1 MRSYMSPAPYV
12 TPSPL
17 NNIIIAWGPCWQE
30 KPLPIQRL
38 LVLLQS
44 HPPGDLLAVRCRQR
58 LGALHV
64 RKQHV
69 HVTRAQ
75 DGHLAYLLHR
85 ALQVVLAVAG
95 DAEPILQPLR
105 KAVPAAEAGGQ
116 GAGARALIRPPRGAV
131 QDEVA
136 PGVRFQQQ
144 HRMADHHEE
153 CLRPG
158 DGHTESLHIRQQRAN
173 GGAALG
179 GVLLV
184 PQRRDARE
192 GGRDEHHAGLLTLE
206 VVDSP
211 AAHSP

>member
-64 RKQHV
+64 RKQPMQGQPGAQGRRSVAAGKGARGKHTQRDQRRRHNSLHCRDCAHV

-95 DAEPILQPLR
+95 DAELQST
-105 KAVPAAEAGGQ
+105 
-116 GAGARALIRPPRGAV
+116 
-131 QDEVA
+131 
-136 PGVRFQQQ
+136 Q
-144 HRMADHHEE
+144 H
-153 CLRPG
+153 
-158 DGHTESLHIRQQRAN
+158 
-173 GGAALG
+173 
-179 GVLLV
+179 
-184 PQRRDARE
+184 
-192 GGRDEHHAGLLTLE
+192 
-206 VVDSP
+206 
-211 AAHSP
+211 